1 MRYGLAIGGACAP
14 LVRFMM
20 IIFAPVAWPIAKLLD
35 YILGHDEGH
44 TYKKAELK
52 SFLQFHREGEE
63 PLRDDEVGVSTSLA
77 NIQIV
82 ILNGVLSLNDRKVNE
97 IMTPMADCLTLASDK
112 ILNSDAVEEILLSGF
127 SRIPVHEPG
136 QPDNFIGMLLV
147 KRLIPYNPESEWP
160 VSRFPLLPLP
170 EAMPDLNCFQA
181 LDYFQTGRAHL
192 LLISST
198 PGRRGGAL
206 GILSLEDLIE
216 EIIGEEIIDETD
228 RYEDNH
234 SKKKAQRKATST
246 IMRGIIER
254 QRVIN
259 AFSRRPSGHSGSRS
273 RNQSPAPAQRDGIL
287 VQITEAPTTHDEP
300 DNIESHPDPSK
311 LSNIAIVATTSQGDQ
326 IIQAPAGDTK
336 ASGELADVVESLQEE
351 HETDSSEATATPE
364 PDAAASNGAKGGNG
378 KSKRGRKGKKGRGQ

>member
-1 MRYGLAIGGACAP
+1 M
-14 LVRFMM
+14 VRFMM
-20 IIFAPVAWPIAKLLD
+20 ILFAPVAWPIAKLLD

-63 PLRDDEVGVSTSLA
+63 PLRDDE
-77 NIQIV
+77 IV
-82 ILNGVLSLNDRKVNE
+82 ILNGVLSLNDRKVSE
-97 IMTPMADCLTLASDK
+97 IMTPMADCLTLSADK
-112 ILNSDAVEEILLSGF
+112 ILDSDAVEEILLSGF

-136 QPDNFIGMLLV
+136 QKDNFIGMLLV
-147 KRLIPYNPESEWP
+147 KRLIPYNPEDEWP

-259 AFSRRPSGHSGSRS
+259 AFSRRPSNHSNS
-273 RNQSPAPAQRDGIL
+273 RNQSPAPAQREGIL
-287 VQITEAPTTHDEP
+287 VQISETPITHDEP
-300 DNIESHPDPSK
+300 DIISTKSAPGSPKDPKKSD
-311 LSNIAIVATTSQGDQ
+311 IAIVATTPDGDQ
-326 IIQAPAGDTK
+326 IIQVPAGHTK
-336 ASGELADVVESLQEE
+336 ASGKLADVAEALAEE
-351 HETDSSEATATPE
+351 NEEFSETATPDT
-364 PDAAASNGAKGGNG
+364 PDLETNTSGNTSASASNASNSNANG
-378 KSKRGRKGKKGRGQ
+378 KSKNKRRKGKKGRGQ